1 MGFSSYNCLGCGYSV
16 RSVAVGALHRITVE
30 VAARDYLAAR
40 LRAYDAHEHS
50 VGGVEGVRATLLPA
64 VASADG

>member
-1 MGFSSYNCLGCGYSV
+1 MNRYRLEFFGRGRG
-16 RSVAVGALHRITVE
+16 AVGALHRITVE
-30 VAARDYLAAR
+30 VAARDYVAAR
-40 LRAYDAHEHS
+40 LRAYDAHEHI